1 MKSRPDTGAASVTG
15 TTAGE
20 RALVAESDNARTAVV
35 AAPAWAARGL
45 AELVERKMLDP
56 GVRHVVV
63 GDDAI
68 SSDDA
73 AGVEVLWR
81 YHLPAPRVR
90 RLIEELPDLRW
101 VHSDYV
107 GVDGL
112 PLRELAERGILLSN
126 GAGLAA
132 RPMAEW
138 VVLAILSA
146 AKQLPRFVRQSD
158 AGVWEVGANLAG
170 LQGAVVVML
179 GLGAVG
185 TMAAGMLEAF
195 GVEVRGCTRRP
206 RSETPAGVT
215 RVVAG
220 ERWRDELG
228 DADYVVCAL
237 PLTAA
242 TAKMLDGAAFRA
254 MKRGAHVINVARGG
268 LIDDDA
274 LIAALESGHL
284 GGAVLDA
291 FSEEPLPQ
299 GHPLWGRADVLV
311 LPHVTW
317 SSDHTLDEFKWRFAE
332 QLRRWLSGAAPA
344 DLVDLDAG
352 Y

>member
-1 MKSRPDTGAASVTG
+1 M
-15 TTAGE
+15 
-20 RALVAESDNARTAVV
+20 V

-45 AELVERKMLDP
+45 AELIDKGMLDP
-56 GVRHVVV
+56 GLRHVVV
-63 GDDAI
+63 GDDPVDG
-68 SSDDA
+68 DDA

-81 YHLPAPRVR
+81 YHLPADRVR
-90 RLIEELPDLRW
+90 RCIDELPDLKW

-107 GVDGL
+107 GVEEL
-112 PLRELAERGILLSN
+112 PLRELAKRGILLSN
-126 GAGLAA
+126 GAGIAA

-158 AGVWEVGANLAG
+158 AGVWEVGDALAE
-170 LQGAVVVML
+170 LRGAVVLIL

-185 TMAAGMLEAF
+185 TAAAEMLEAF
-195 GVEVRGCTRRP
+195 GVEVRGCTRKP
-206 RSETPAGVT
+206 RSGTPRGVT
-215 RVVAG
+215 RLVVG
-220 ERWRDELG
+220 ETWRDELG

-242 TAKMLDGAAFRA
+242 TTNMLDGDAFRA
-254 MKRGAHVINVARGG
+254 MKTGAYVINVARGG

-291 FSEEPLPQ
+291 FVDEPLPD
-299 GHPLWGRADVLV
+299 GHPLWRRADVLV

-317 SSDHTLDEFKWRFAE
+317 SSDHTLDDFRWRFAA
-332 QLRRWLSGAAPA
+332 QLRTWLGGGTPA

>member
-1 MKSRPDTGAASVTG
+1 M
-15 TTAGE
+15 
-20 RALVAESDNARTAVV
+20 VAESDNARSPVV

-45 AELVERKMLDP
+45 AELVKRKLVDP
-56 GVRHVVV
+56 GLRHVVV
-63 GDDAI
+63 GDEPVG
-68 SSDDA
+68 SDDA
-73 AGVEVLWR
+73 VGVEVLWR
-81 YHLPAPRVR
+81 YHLPAE
-90 RLIEELPDLRW
+90 RLLRALDELPDLKW

-107 GVDGL
+107 GVEEL

-126 GAGLAA
+126 GAGIAA

-138 VVLAILSA
+138 VVLGILSA

-158 AGVWEVGANLAG
+158 AGVWEIGESLAG
-170 LQGAVVVML
+170 LQGAVVLIL

-195 GVEVRGCTRRP
+195 GVEVRGCTRRT
-206 RSETPAGVT
+206 RSETPRGVT
-215 RVVAG
+215 RMVVG
-220 ERWRDELG
+220 EHWREELG
-228 DADYVVCAL
+228 DADYVVLSL
-237 PLTAA
+237 PLTAE
-242 TAKMLDGAAFRA
+242 TSNMLDSGAFRA
-254 MKRGAHVINVARGG
+254 MKPGAWVINVARGG

-274 LIAALESGHL
+274 LIAALDSGHL

-291 FSEEPLPQ
+291 FRDEPVPV
-299 GHPLWGRADVLV
+299 GHPLWGRADVLA

-317 SSDHTLDEFKWRFAE
+317 SSDHTLDEFKWRFGA
-332 QLRRWLSGAAPA
+332 QLQRWLRGAAPA

>member
-1 MKSRPDTGAASVTG
+1 VI
-15 TTAGE
+15 
-20 RALVAESDNARTAVV
+20 

-45 AELVERKMLDP
+45 AELVNRGMLDA
-56 GVRHVVV
+56 GIRHVVV
-63 GDDAI
+63 GDD
-68 SSDDA
+68 SVDGGEA

-81 YHLPAPRVR
+81 YHLPAARVR
-90 RLIEELPDLRW
+90 GCIDEFPDLKW

-107 GVDGL
+107 GVEDL
-112 PLRELAERGILLSN
+112 PLRELGKRGILLSN
-126 GAGLAA
+126 GAGMAA

-158 AGVWEVGANLAG
+158 AGVWEVGDALAE
-170 LQGAVVVML
+170 LRGAVVLML

-185 TMAAGMLEAF
+185 SMAAGMLEAF

-206 RSETPAGVT
+206 RSNAPRGVT
-215 RVVAG
+215 RLVVG

-228 DADYVVCAL
+228 EADYVVCAL
-237 PLTAA
+237 PLTTD
-242 TAKMLDGAAFRA
+242 TAKMLDGAAFGA
-254 MKRGAHVINVARGG
+254 MKEGAYVINVARGG

-274 LIAALESGHL
+274 LIAALESGQL

-291 FSEEPLPQ
+291 FIEEPLPD

-317 SSDHTLDEFKWRFAE
+317 SSDHTLDDFKLRFAT
-332 QLRRWLSGAAPA
+332 QLRRWLGGETPT